1 MEIDKQL
8 REALK
13 LKYQGEMAVAK
24 ANISVYMKS
33 PVGIGE
39 HSDLIGTIDEQLN
52 LLTTAEEKLRAVE
65 VHYEPVRV

>member
-13 LKYQGEMAVAK
+13 MRYQGEVAAAK
-24 ANISVYMKS
+24 ANISVYMKH

-39 HSDLIGTIDEQLN
+39 HSDLIGAMDEQLG
-52 LLTTAEEKLRAVE
+52 LLTTAEEKIKALE

>member
-13 LKYQGEMAVAK
+13 MRYQGEMAAAK
-24 ANISVYMKS
+24 ANISVYMKH

-39 HSDLIGTIDEQLN
+39 HSDLISAIDEQVEKAA
-52 LLTTAEEKLRAVE
+52 TADEKLNFITLLK
-65 VHYEPVRV
+65 Y